1 MKEHYFCLTFHKA
14 SAKILTYWELQPQ
27 LTFWEAEIT
36 TMKCILIISSLP
48 DIIFIHADKAFIK
61 HINKVSLKAGFI
73 GEDHNED
80 EMDMTALSQIFS
92 PMITSL
98 TYMNDLG
105 NPYSSILC
113 EDGTLFVFSQVC
125 ISSSCINSI
134 SFCFMG
140 GESAGE
146 NTSIQLGM
154 QTWCIG
160 ESPHLSPMSP
170 GFKSWTQCDMY
181 TCLLQL
187 LFIFVLALR
196 VLLRVLWFPSLL
208 HKN

>member
-1 MKEHYFCLTFHKA
+1 MKIQNFWLTFHKA

-27 LTFWEAEIT
+27 LLLFWEAEIT

-61 HINKVSLKAGFI
+61 HINKISLKAGFI

-80 EMDMTALSQIFS
+80 QMDMTALSQIFS

-125 ISSSCINSI
+125 ILGCALIPHHK
-134 SFCFMG
+134 FCFMVG
-140 GESAGE
+140 GVFNSELK
-146 NTSIQLGM
+146 I
-154 QTWCIG
+154 
-160 ESPHLSPMSP
+160 HLYS
-170 GFKSWTQCDMY
+170 
-181 TCLLQL
+181 
-187 LFIFVLALR
+187 
-196 VLLRVLWFPSLL
+196 
-208 HKN
+208 

>member
-1 MKEHYFCLTFHKA
+1 MMKEQYSLLLISMTQVQ
-14 SAKILTYWELQPQ
+14 ILDLLWTATTAAILGSW
-27 LTFWEAEIT
+27 IR
-36 TMKCILIISSLP
+36 TMKCTLIISSLP

-61 HINKVSLKAGFI
+61 HINKLSCKAGFI

-125 ISSSCINSI
+125 IFRSMYCLHPILLL
-134 SFCFMG
+134 G
-140 GESAGE
+140 GEGAGGSIHPWRDSQMKGVIVVHVPFRGW
-146 NTSIQLGM
+146 NAWLDTS
-154 QTWCIG
+154 
-160 ESPHLSPMSP
+160 
-170 GFKSWTQCDMY
+170 
-181 TCLLQL
+181 
-187 LFIFVLALR
+187 
-196 VLLRVLWFPSLL
+196 
-208 HKN
+208 